1 MDASDPSTGV
11 AVRHLSVNRV
21 QQRKNGN
28 ELVSRNQKKCSSPL
42 DFSKAAAARKH
53 AKFMQLSKINDSYLK
68 RLKHTPKGDDTGRK
82 RIDDMLDDIV
92 QQMLTCANQP
102 EDKNKDSTPSSTPS
116 SAARSLTRY
125 PQTPITI
132 STLEDLSDDDDSL
145 LNVVAAPTIPTAD
158 SESQSN

>member
-1 MDASDPSTGV
+1 
-11 AVRHLSVNRV
+11 
-21 QQRKNGN
+21 
-28 ELVSRNQKKCSSPL
+28 
-42 DFSKAAAARKH
+42 
-53 AKFMQLSKINDSYLK
+53 
-68 RLKHTPKGDDTGRK
+68 
-82 RIDDMLDDIV
+82 
-92 QQMLTCANQP
+92 MLTCANQP

-116 SAARSLTRY
+116 SAARSLTCY